1 MSEQKE
7 KTQVLEEKK
16 KRKGGKRDGKGAS
29 SKGYSLRDWFKGGG
43 WVQTGGK
50 YDGKPCA
57 KQPGQKTKPYC
68 RDPDDR
74 AKMSKKERDKRARK
88 KRKADPN
95 PDRKGKAK
103 FVRQKKSKKKNESM
117 KGLKYYGDPSIL
129 EVFRGASMDDGA
141 LVCEACLFEQL
152 QEASCGCPDLVMEAE
167 YQGRKVK
174 LNKPMRGDVKK
185 FKVYVKDPKTGNI
198 KKVNF
203 GHGGT
208 SAKRKGEKTMKI
220 KKSDPKRRKS
230 FRARHN
236 CDNPGP
242 KTKARYWS
250 CKKW

>member
-1 MSEQKE
+1 MSEQKI
-7 KTQVLEEKK
+7 KIKVLEEKK

-88 KRKADPN
+88 KRKEDPN

-103 FVRQKKSKKKNESM
+103 NVRQKKKKSKNKNESM
-117 KGLKYYGDPSIL
+117 ENTMEALKFYGDPTIL
-129 EVFRGASMDDGA
+129 ETFRGASLDDGT

-152 QEASCGCPDLVMEAE
+152 QEASCGCPDLVMEAK
-167 YQGRKVK
+167 YQGRTVT
-174 LNKPMRGDVKK
+174 LNKPTRGDVKK

-203 GHGGT
+203 G
-208 SAKRKGEKTMKI
+208 
-220 KKSDPKRRKS
+220 DP
-230 FRARHN
+230 
-236 CDNPGP
+236 
-242 KTKARYWS
+242 T
-250 CKKW
+250 

>member
-1 MSEQKE
+1 MNITVEDLLELIKE
-7 KTQVLEEKK
+7 ELDSIIEK
-16 KRKGGKRDGKGAS
+16 KRKGGKKDGKGAS
-29 SKGYSLRDWFKGGG
+29 SPGYSLRDWFKGGG

-88 KRKADPN
+88 KRKEDPN
-95 PDRKGKAK
+95 PDRRGKAK
-103 FVRQKKSKKKNESM
+103 NVRQKKKKKNEVLDM
-117 KGLKYYGDPSIL
+117 RQGFLYEGDDAIL
-129 EVFRGASMDDGA
+129 EIFKGATLDEGG
-141 LVCEACLFEQL
+141 LVCEACLFETL
-152 QEASCGCPDLVMEAE
+152 QEASCGCPDMLEEAE
-167 YQGRKVK
+167 YRGRKVK

-203 GHGGT
+203 GD
-208 SAKRKGEKTMKI
+208 KNMRI
-220 KKSDPKRRKS
+220 KKSNPKRRKS

-250 CKKW
+250 CRKW